1 MEIEGKIVLDLPMQ
15 SGISRAGTN
24 WKKKE
29 WVMET
34 PGTYP
39 RKVMF
44 TVFGDRAD
52 TLTFQVGKDYVVQ
65 VDVESREFNGRWFT
79 NLNAYAARELQSAGG
94 PGLPEGY
101 PDPYGQAQPQPG
113 MYQPAAAAPAPAA
126 PAAPVAAPVPDPFA
140 PAAGNENEDLP
151 F

>member
-15 SGISRAGTN
+15 SGISRAGNN

-65 VDVESREFNGRWFT
+65 VDVESREFNG
-79 NLNAYAARELQSAGG
+79 SGS
-94 PGLPEGY
+94 
-101 PDPYGQAQPQPG
+101 QPG

-126 PAAPVAAPVPDPFA
+126 PAAPAAAPVPDPFA